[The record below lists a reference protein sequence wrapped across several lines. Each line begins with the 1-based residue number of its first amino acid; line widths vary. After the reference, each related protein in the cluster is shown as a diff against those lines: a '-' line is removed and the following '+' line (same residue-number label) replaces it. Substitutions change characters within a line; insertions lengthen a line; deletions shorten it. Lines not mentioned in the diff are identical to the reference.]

1 MTKQTDELQKVKEL
15 NEYLMNELLTIFEKI
30 KQFELFS
37 ESIKKTAPSQETVT
51 SLVFDHDHFI

>member
-37 ESIKKTAPSQETVT
+37 ESIKKTVPSQETVT
-51 SLVFDHDHFI
+51 SLVFDHDH